1 MRRTYIVTTEM
12 QMRADLEVRC
22 GPTGRRGGRRQGV
35 LTGPHV
41 MSRPA
46 RK

>member
-1 MRRTYIVTTEM
+1 MTAGM
-12 QMRADLEVRC
+12 QMRADLEIRC
-22 GPTGRRGGRRQGV
+22 GPTGRRGGRRQGA